1 MRRLWSFALGLALS
15 ASAQAQTQPGI
26 LHLEPTSGAAL
37 GRISG
42 APNSTPLLIQNGP
55 ENLLRPTDL
64 RYDGRHRYVHY
75 KDVGTLPEL
84 GPGQTYRDYYLWDE
98 ATGLDIKLTD
108 FRGPLYVYRRMLW
121 SNDRADTFLSFGMVD
136 PVAGR
141 YYVVRTRVD
150 TITPAWGP
158 AIVALG
164 AAFEPFDEADLLPGG
179 RLEVVLS
186 DTESNPA
193 TSFTWTASNDVV
205 AYLKSH
211 TVNGR
216 SGVTVRLHQVGD
228 TPLEADP
235 IVFDELVTGRRP
247 LSNIECSPTSGQV
260 LVFVRSR
267 FEDRK
272 GTVTIGNPAGY
283 MSFDL
288 NNPAASPVWFMQEP
302 TGKSGYRPSSLNF
315 HPDGNL
321 VALEAS
327 RISNSRVVGR
337 GLYWTPSTPGGS
349 LTRIYE
355 WTDTNLYF
363 APHRWTR

>member
-1 MRRLWSFALGLALS
+1 MRRLWLLALALAVS

-26 LHLEPTSGAAL
+26 LHLEPSSGAAL

-42 APNSTPLLIQNGP
+42 APNSTPLLIPNGP
-55 ENLLRPTDL
+55 ANILRPTDL

-75 KDVGTLPEL
+75 VDVGTLPVL
-84 GPGQTYRDYYLWDE
+84 GHTYRDLYLWDE
-98 ATGLDIKLTD
+98 VTGLDIKLTN

-136 PVAGR
+136 PIAGR
-141 YYVVRTRVD
+141 YYVVRSRVD
-150 TITPAWGP
+150 ETTPAWGP
-158 AIVALG
+158 AIVAAG
-164 AAFEPFDEADLLPGG
+164 ASFEPFNEDDLLPGG

-186 DTESNPA
+186 DTDGNPA
-193 TSFTWTASNDVV
+193 TSFTWTASDDVV
-205 AYLKSH
+205 AYLKWH

-216 SGVTVRLHQVGD
+216 TGNTVRLHQVGD
-228 TPLEADP
+228 TPIAADP

-267 FEDRK
+267 VEDRK
-272 GTVTIGNPAGY
+272 GNATTGNPAGY

-288 NNPAASPVWFMQEP
+288 NNPAANPVWYIQEP
-302 TGKSGYRPSSLNF
+302 TGKSGYRPSDGMHF
-315 HPDGNL
+315 HPDGTY
-321 VALEAS
+321 VGFEAS

-337 GLYWTPSTPGGS
+337 GLYWMPSVPGGS
-349 LTRIYE
+349 PIRIYE
-355 WTDTNLYF
+355 STDTTSYLT
-363 APHRWTR
+363 PHRWTR